1 MPQSLDPSPAEE
13 PTPTPAPTPAQ
24 RPSLVKHASLQPIHD
39 DVVPEPLPPRPVA
52 PQQPAPDSPEPTAP
66 AAQPAPAP
74 EETPAAP
81 STPAQQ
87 PAAETTPPVVEPT
100 AASTA
105 PPTIE
110 TQPIAQ
116 PTAAT
121 APVATP
127 SPAAPFP
134 TPPPRPN
141 SVPTANSSV
150 NEGLTEYEK
159 RQTKKLTMWIIIIGA
174 VYLLMGV
181 LTLVI
186 SALFMR
192 GSLLG
197 PATLIYTLPALLF
210 SAAYAT
216 IGIQLIRHKEFGRK
230 GALFLSYLSL
240 IGTAI
245 EIIRYFINPLTAVF
259 AFAWLGKSLLVL
271 IMLPI
276 IQVVI
281 LFALINFLQRK
292 RVKAMFTR

>member
-197 PATLIYTLPALLF
+197 PATLIYTLPALL
-210 SAAYAT
+210 
-216 IGIQLIRHKEFGRK
+216 IQRCIRHNRHPANTPQRIWSQRRLIPELSIAYRHCYRDHTILHKSPNGSICFRMVRQKPTRAHHASDNSGRNSLRTHK
-230 GALFLSYLSL
+230 LSP
-240 IGTAI
+240 AQ
-245 EIIRYFINPLTAVF
+245 AC
-259 AFAWLGKSLLVL
+259 
-271 IMLPI
+271 
-276 IQVVI
+276 
-281 LFALINFLQRK
+281 
-292 RVKAMFTR
+292 